1 LRHGEKL
8 YKIIFGVI
16 FSSNLKLFDKFKGAK
31 MKDLKKSLE
40 KLASDLNKAAKQVEN
55 LAGKLEAKTK
65 ATKPLKKTA
74 GRTVSKKTVK
84 QPTAA
89 DTVLG
94 IVKRYKKG
102 ANIAAIKQ
110 KTGYDNKKIH
120 NLVYKLKKQGKIKS
134 ETKGVY
140 VKV

>member
-1 LRHGEKL
+1 
-8 YKIIFGVI
+8 
-16 FSSNLKLFDKFKGAK
+16 
-31 MKDLKKSLE
+31 MQDLKKSLE
-40 KLASDLNKAAKQVEN
+40 KVASDLKKMAGQVER
-55 LAGKLEAKTK
+55 LAGKLEAQSK
-65 ATKPLKKTA
+65 AKAKPAKKTVA
-74 GRTVSKKTVK
+74 KKVSKKTAT

-89 DTVLG
+89 DTVYKVIARL
-94 IVKRYKKG
+94 KKG
-102 ANIAAIKQ
+102 ANMAAIKQ

>member
-1 LRHGEKL
+1 ML
-8 YKIIFGVI
+8 YSPPTQTYLINSKEQ
-16 FSSNLKLFDKFKGAK
+16 K

-40 KLASDLNKAAKQVEN
+40 KVASELNKAAKQVEK
-55 LAGKLEAKTK
+55 LADKLGAQTVAK
-65 ATKPLKKTA
+65 AKPVKKTVAKKLSKKTA
-74 GRTVSKKTVK
+74 K
-84 QPTAA
+84 QPAAA
-89 DTVLG
+89 DTVYNV
-94 IVKRYKKG
+94 IARPKNG
-102 ANIAAIKQ
+102 ANMAAIKQ

>member
-1 LRHGEKL
+1 
-8 YKIIFGVI
+8 
-16 FSSNLKLFDKFKGAK
+16 

-40 KLASDLNKAAKQVEN
+40 KVASDLNKAAKQVEK
-55 LAGKLEAKTK
+55 LAGNLEAKP
-65 ATKPLKKTA
+65 AKTA
-74 GRTVSKKTVK
+74 AKKVSNRTAT
-84 QPTAA
+84 QPTVA
-89 DTVLG
+89 DTV
-94 IVKRYKKG
+94 YKVIARLKNG
-102 ANIAAIKQ
+102 ANMAAIKQ